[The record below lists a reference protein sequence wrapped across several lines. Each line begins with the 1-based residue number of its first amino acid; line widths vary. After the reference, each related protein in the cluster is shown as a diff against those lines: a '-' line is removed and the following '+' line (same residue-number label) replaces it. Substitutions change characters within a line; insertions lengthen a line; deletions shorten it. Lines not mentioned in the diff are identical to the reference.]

1 MTTGKRLGKGISAI
15 IPEYPE
21 GVEQIFSTAEIEVAK
36 IKINPHQPRKEFS
49 PQAMAELIM
58 SIREKGV
65 IQPITV
71 RQVDNGFELIAGERR
86 LRACQELGKP
96 TVPAYIMPVTDEV
109 EMLELALIENVQRE
123 DLNPVDE
130 AQAYQILADTFQLS
144 HEEIA
149 KKVGKERPTITNSLR
164 LLNLPEAILADLR
177 AGELSAGH
185 ARPILTISNPQ
196 QQMNLW
202 QKIKHE
208 GLSVREVEKLAKNV
222 QVAAP
227 QPEKPAA
234 RSHSAALKNIE
245 ERLMHVMGTKVKVK
259 GNESRGSITIEYYS
273 PDDLTRLLDLFES
286 IEEKS

>member
-15 IPEYPE
+15 IPDFPE
-21 GVEQIFSTAEIEVAK
+21 GVEQIFSTAEIDIDK

-65 IQPITV
+65 IQPITI
-71 RQVDNGFELIAGERR
+71 RQVDNSFELIAGERR
-86 LRACQELGKP
+86 LRACQELGK
-96 TVPAYIMPVTDEV
+96 TTIPAYIMPVADEA

-130 AQAYQILADTFQLS
+130 AQAYQILADTFALS

-149 KKVGKERPTITNSLR
+149 KKVGKERPTITNALR
-164 LLNLPEAILADLR
+164 LLNLPEAIQADLR

-185 ARPILTISNPQ
+185 ARPLLTIGNPQ
-196 QQMNLW
+196 QQIHLW
-202 QKIKHE
+202 QKIKRD

-222 QVAAP
+222 QSVPLTEKQAAP
-227 QPEKPAA
+227 AKPAA
-234 RSHSAALKNIE
+234 LKGIE
-245 ERLMHVMGTKVKVK
+245 EKLMHILGTKVKIK
-259 GNESRGSITIEYYS
+259 GGEGRGSIAVEFYS
-273 PDDLTRLLDLFES
+273 RDDLTRLLDLFES
-286 IEEKS
+286 LEDKS

>member
-1 MTTGKRLGKGISAI
+1 MTTGKRLGKGIGAI
-15 IPEYPE
+15 IPEFPE

-36 IKINPHQPRKEFS
+36 IRFNPHQPRKEFN

-71 RQVDNGFELIAGERR
+71 RQAENGFELIAGERR
-86 LRACQELGKP
+86 LRACQELGKT
-96 TVPAYIMPVTDEV
+96 TVPAYIIPVDDEA

-130 AQAYQILADTFQLS
+130 AQAYQILADTFALS

-149 KKVGKERPTITNSLR
+149 RKVGKERPTISNSLR
-164 LLNLPEAILADLR
+164 LLNLPETILADLR

-185 ARPILTISNPQ
+185 ARPLLTIANPQ
-196 QQMNLW
+196 QQINLW
-202 QKIKHE
+202 QKIKRE
-208 GLSVREVEKLAKNV
+208 GLSVREVEKQAKNA
-222 QVAAP
+222 QDTSTIT
-227 QPEKPAA
+227 KPAA
-234 RSHSAALKNIE
+234 PSRSLAMQRIE
-245 ERLMHVMGTKVKVK
+245 ARLMHVLGTKVRLK
-259 GNESRGSITIEYYS
+259 GSETRGSIAVEFYS
-273 PDDLTRLLDLFES
+273 RDDLVRLLEMFES